1 MKKNYLLAG
10 LMVLMLASCSTEEQT
25 GGGYVA
31 GSKVTL
37 NATLPNSGTRVTETA
52 DATAGLVTNW
62 SSNDQ
67 LDVLVNTNTVV
78 SMTKG
83 VGNAFTTTAG
93 DATVASGFNA
103 GNTIYCVNNS
113 SDDNITTALNGSQL
127 KATVDLTGQDGT
139 VDNLKKYDL
148 LYGKGD
154 PTDNI
159 AFNHKICVMRL
170 DINSS
175 QLSAD
180 NITSIKGVTLTYV
193 PTSGSQLFASQ
204 EVYNFGAT
212 CDSTITDAGSFTL
225 SNTNIS
231 VASGAAKVYIAVPN
245 RQNLYGTLT
254 ISIDAVDGTGN
265 KTKYTLTN
273 ALSLTNGRTLMSTVH
288 SLAITGLSRLAP
300 NIGDYLFSDGKW
312 GTLADN
318 PGKIPVAVI
327 FSTTT
332 STADQANKWT
342 HGYAMALKTV
352 NSSAKYAWNPNVYS
366 NPTGKY
372 YTSTADFIADKDGY
386 THTTYI
392 NSSAYPAGYAAA
404 TTYQSTV
411 AAPGGTSGWYLPSE
425 GQWYDIFVNLGK
437 MNTPGYYDGGNY
449 LYWYNQ
455 SSTCTTNLNAY
466 LTPLTS
472 GTYTTFTGSDLY
484 WSSSEYEISYAYD
497 AGFYSVTV
505 YLYNSGGGNY
515 KSDTNMVR
523 PVIAF

>member
-231 VASGAAKVYIAVPN
+231 VASGAAKVYIAVPH
-245 RQNLYGTLT
+245 RQNLYGTLF
-254 ISIDAVDGTGN
+254 IRIDAVDGTGN
-265 KTKYTLTN
+265 AMTYTQTN
-273 ALSLTNGRTLMSTVH
+273 ALSFTNGRMLMSTVH
-288 SLAITGLSRLAP
+288 PLAITGLSKLNQT
-300 NIGDYLFSDGKW
+300 NIGEYLFNDGTW
-312 GTLADN
+312 GTIADN
-318 PGKIPVAVI
+318 PGRTPIAVI

-332 STADQANKWT
+332 STTDQANGWT
-342 HGYAMALKTV
+342 HGYAMALK
-352 NSSAKYAWNPNVYS
+352 NVTKVTWGPIIG
-366 NPTGKY
+366 NPTG
-372 YTSTADFIADKDGY
+372 TFISTTAELIADKDGY

-392 NSSAYPAGYAAA
+392 NSSTYPAGLAAA
-404 TTYQSTV
+404 TTYKSAV
-411 AAPGGTSGWYLPSE
+411 AAPGGTSGWFLPSS
-425 GQWYDIFVNLGK
+425 GQWFDIFVNLGK
-437 MNTPGYYDGGNY
+437 MNATGYIGSGSFQ
-449 LYWYNQ
+449 WTNQ
-455 SSTCTTNLNAY
+455 ATTCANNLNAC
-466 LTPLTS
+466 LTPLTAGS
-472 GTYTTFTGSDLY
+472 YTSFTANDIY
-484 WSSSEYEISYAYD
+484 WSSSENSNYYAYI
-497 AGFYSVTV
+497 AYFYSGAVSLSTNV
-505 YLYNSGGGNY
+505 KVNEYL
-515 KSDTNMVR
+515 VR
-523 PVIAF
+523 AVLAF